1 MTGAKSRWEGEVAE
15 PLIAGVELGGTK
27 VNCILGSGPDRIED
41 EVRLPTER
49 PERTLAA
56 IEAVLDG
63 WRGFAAIGVASFG
76 PVSID
81 RGAGDWGHV
90 RATPKPHWAGADV
103 GPRLKRRYE
112 VPLGFHTDVVGAA
125 LAEAKWGAAQ
135 GLADLAYVTV
145 GTGVGAGMIAGG
157 RPVDGLTHSELGHLR
172 PVRLPGDEWFGVCP
186 FHGACVEGL
195 ASGPAVAA
203 RAGQPGPELAADDP
217 KWEPVAHALA
227 QLAHALVLTGV
238 PRRIVWGGGV
248 MTSGYLLPAM
258 RRMLHDSLGGYLPF
272 PEIVDGETFLVPAAL
287 GGRAGPL
294 GAIVLGRQALDAR

>member
-1 MTGAKSRWEGEVAE
+1 MAE

-49 PERTLAA
+49 PEATLAA

-81 RGAGDWGHV
+81 RSAADWGHV

-103 GPRLKRRYE
+103 GGRFKNRYG

-125 LAEAKWGAAQ
+125 LAEARWGAAE
-135 GLADLAYVTV
+135 GLADMAYVTV
-145 GTGVGAGMIAGG
+145 GTGVGAGLIAGG

-172 PVRLPGDEWFGVCP
+172 PARSAGDDWFGVCP

-195 ASGPAVAA
+195 ASGPAIAA
-203 RAGQPGPELAADDP
+203 RAGRPGPELASGDP
-217 KWEPVAHALA
+217 VWEPVAHALA

-248 MTSGYLLPAM
+248 MTSGQLLPSM

-272 PEIVDGETFLVPAAL
+272 PEIIDGETFLVPAAL
-287 GGRAGPL
+287 GARAGPL
-294 GAIVLGRQALDAR
+294 GAILLGRQALDAR